1 MKVVDEKTLAVE
13 VKTYRRAAYIGFY
26 TPKDAEPYMQ
36 ILEETALIEPIE
48 GISVNPDT
56 KTTVIPYSPD
66 LVIPLVNPLTGE
78 ELNRSITADEI
89 MAIMYSLFI
98 YSRSEVDEIAV
109 VG

>member
-1 MKVVDEKTLAVE
+1 MKVVAEKTLAVE

-26 TPKDAEPYMQ
+26 IPQNSVPYMQ
-36 ILEETALIEPIE
+36 ILEETALVESIE

-78 ELNRSITADEI
+78 KLNESITADEI
-89 MAIMYSLFI
+89 MAIMYSLFVHSYQPPVI
-98 YSRSEVDEIAV
+98 EEE
-109 VG
+109 